1 MNSEKSLRKYW
12 LVLAIVLIVAA
23 IAIYFISKSNKIN
36 YARVSKEMKDFASLE
51 EPSIDKFVKKGYVDI
66 TEPLEHDAGINL
78 RNSLLAPS
86 VYVKTVRV
94 DDSGKYYGAIYW
106 KNRDEWKVGKQEF
119 STDNEDRITIYDAN
133 PVVLK
138 EVLTKE
144 EDGLNKVYAITMAIN
159 PDVTSEEIYL
169 FSFK

>member
-1 MNSEKSLRKYW
+1 MKNEKSLKKYW
-12 LVLAIVLIVAA
+12 LIFAIVLIVAA
-23 IAIYFISKSNKIN
+23 LAIYFISKSSKIDL
-36 YARVSKEMKDFASLE
+36 ADVSKEIKDFASLE
-51 EPSIDKFVKKGYVDI
+51 EPSIEKFVKKGYVDI

-86 VYVKTVRV
+86 AYVKTVRL
-94 DDSGKYYGAIYW
+94 DDSGNYYGAIYW
-106 KNRDEWKVGKQEF
+106 KNRNEPKLAKQEF
-119 STDNEDRITIYDAN
+119 STDDEARISIYDAN

>member
-1 MNSEKSLRKYW
+1 MKNEKSLKKYW
-12 LVLAIVLIVAA
+12 LILAIVLIVAA
-23 IAIYFISKSNKIN
+23 LAIYFISKSNKIN
-36 YARVSKEMKDFASLE
+36 LDKVSKEMKDFASLE
-51 EPSIDKFVKKGYVDI
+51 EPSIEKFVKKGYVDI

-78 RNSLLAPS
+78 RNSLLASS
-86 VYVKTVRV
+86 VYVKTVRL
-94 DDSGKYYGAIYW
+94 DDSGDYYGAIYW

-119 STDNEDRITIYDAN
+119 STDDEARISIYDAN

-138 EVLTKE
+138 EILTKE
-144 EDGLNKVYAITMAIN
+144 EDGLNKVYAVTMAIN

>member
-1 MNSEKSLRKYW
+1 MSNKKSLKKYW
-12 LVLAIVLIVAA
+12 LILVIVLILAA
-23 IAIYFISKSNKIN
+23 LAIYFISKSNKIDS
-36 YARVSKEMKDFASLE
+36 AKVSKEMKDFASLE
-51 EPSIDKFVKKGYVDI
+51 EPSIEKFVKKGYVDI
-66 TEPLEHDAGINL
+66 TQPLEHYAGINL
-78 RNSLLAPS
+78 RNSLLASS
-86 VYVKTVRV
+86 VYVKTVRLN
-94 DDSGKYYGAIYW
+94 DSGDYYGAIYW

-119 STDNEDRITIYDAN
+119 STDDEDRITIYDAN

-144 EDGLNKVYAITMAIN
+144 EDGLNKVYAITMAVN

>member
-23 IAIYFISKSNKIN
+23 IAIYFISKSNKID

-51 EPSIDKFVKKGYVDI
+51 EPSIEKFVKKGYVDI

-78 RNSLLAPS
+78 RNSLGMPKL
-86 VYVKTVRV
+86 YVKTVRQ
-94 DDSGKYYGAIYW
+94 DESGNYYGAIYW
-106 KNRDEWKVGKQEF
+106 KNRDDWKAVKQEF
-119 STDNEDRITIYDAN
+119 STDYEERLTIYDSS
-133 PVVLK
+133 PVTIK
-138 EVLTKE
+138 ELITKE
-144 EDGLNKVYAITMAIN
+144 EDGLNKVYAIISYATEDKA
-159 PDVTSEEIYL
+159 DEEIYL

>member
-1 MNSEKSLRKYW
+1 
-12 LVLAIVLIVAA
+12 
-23 IAIYFISKSNKIN
+23 
-36 YARVSKEMKDFASLE
+36 MKDFASLE
-51 EPSIDKFVKKGYVDI
+51 EPSIEKFVKKGYVDI

-94 DDSGKYYGAIYW
+94 DDSSNYYGAIYW
-106 KNRDEWKVGKQEF
+106 KNKDEWKVGKQEF
-119 STDNEDRITIYDAN
+119 STDDEARISIYDAN

-138 EVLTKE
+138 EILTKE
-144 EDGLNKVYAITMAIN
+144 EDGLNKVYAVTMAIN

>member
-1 MNSEKSLRKYW
+1 MKNEKSLKKYW

-23 IAIYFISKSNKIN
+23 LAIYFISKSSKIDL
-36 YARVSKEMKDFASLE
+36 AKVSKEMNDFASLE
-51 EPSIDKFVKKGYVDI
+51 EPSIEKFVKKGYVDI

-78 RNSLLAPS
+78 RNSLLAQS
-86 VYVKTVRV
+86 VYVKTVRL
-94 DDSGKYYGAIYW
+94 DENNKYHGTIYW
-106 KNRDEWKVGKQEF
+106 KNRDDWKIVKQEF
-119 STDNEDRITIYDAN
+119 STDDEARISIYDAN

-138 EVLTKE
+138 EILTKE
-144 EDGLNKVYAITMAIN
+144 EDGLNKVYGVTMAIN

>member
-1 MNSEKSLRKYW
+1 MKNEKSLKKYW

-23 IAIYFISKSNKIN
+23 LAIYFISKSSKIDL
-36 YARVSKEMKDFASLE
+36 AKVSKEMNDFASLE
-51 EPSIDKFVKKGYVDI
+51 EPSIEKFVKKGYVDI

-78 RNSLLAPS
+78 RNSLLAQS
-86 VYVKTVRV
+86 VYVKTVRL
-94 DDSGKYYGAIYW
+94 DENDKYHGTIYW
-106 KNRDEWKVGKQEF
+106 KNRDDWKIVKQEF
-119 STDNEDRITIYDAN
+119 STDDEARISIYDAN

-144 EDGLNKVYAITMAIN
+144 EDGLNKVYGVTMAIN
-159 PDVTSEEIYL
+159 PDVNSEEIYL

>member
-1 MNSEKSLRKYW
+1 MKNEKSLKKYW

-23 IAIYFISKSNKIN
+23 LAIYFISKSSKIDL
-36 YARVSKEMKDFASLE
+36 AKVSKEMNDFASLE
-51 EPSIDKFVKKGYVDI
+51 EPNIEKFVKKGYVDI

-78 RNSLLAPS
+78 RNSLLAQS

-94 DDSGKYYGAIYW
+94 DDSDNYYGTIYW

-119 STDNEDRITIYDAN
+119 STDDEARISIYDAN

-138 EVLTKE
+138 EILTKE
-144 EDGLNKVYAITMAIN
+144 EDGLNKVYGVTMAIN
-159 PDVTSEEIYL
+159 PDVNSEEIYL

>member
-23 IAIYFISKSNKIN
+23 VAIYFISKSNKID

-66 TEPLEHDAGINL
+66 TKPLEHDAGIDL
-78 RNSLLAPS
+78 RNSLGWPS

-94 DDSGKYYGAIYW
+94 DDSGTYYGTIYW
-106 KNRDEWKVGKQEF
+106 KNRGEYKLAKQEF
-119 STDNEDRITIYDAN
+119 STDNEDRISIYDAN
-133 PVVLK
+133 PVALK
-138 EVLTKE
+138 EILTKE
-144 EDGLNKVYAITMAIN
+144 EDGLNKVYAVTMAVN
-159 PDVTSEEIYL
+159 QDVTSEEIYL

>member
-1 MNSEKSLRKYW
+1 MKNEKSLKKYW

-23 IAIYFISKSNKIN
+23 LAIYFISKSSKIDL
-36 YARVSKEMKDFASLE
+36 AKVSKEMNDFASLE
-51 EPSIDKFVKKGYVDI
+51 EPSIEKFVKKGYVDI

-78 RNSLLAPS
+78 RNSLLAQS
-86 VYVKTVRV
+86 VYVKTVRL
-94 DDSGKYYGAIYW
+94 DENDKYHGTIYW
-106 KNRDEWKVGKQEF
+106 KNRDEWKIVKQEF
-119 STDNEDRITIYDAN
+119 STDDEARISIYDAN

-138 EVLTKE
+138 EILTKE
-144 EDGLNKVYAITMAIN
+144 EDGLNKVYGVTMAII

>member
-1 MNSEKSLRKYW
+1 MKNEKSLKKYW
-12 LVLAIVLIVAA
+12 LILAIVLIVATL
-23 IAIYFISKSNKIN
+23 AIYFISKSNKID
-36 YARVSKEMKDFASLE
+36 YAKVSKEIKDFASLE
-51 EPSIDKFVKKGYVDI
+51 EPSIEKFVKKGYVDI
-66 TEPLEHDAGINL
+66 TKPLEHDAGIDL
-78 RNSLLAPS
+78 RNSLLASS
-86 VYVKTVRV
+86 VYVKTVRL
-94 DDSGKYYGAIYW
+94 DDSGDYYGAIYW

-119 STDNEDRITIYDAN
+119 STDDESRISIYDAN

-138 EVLTKE
+138 EILTKE

>member
-1 MNSEKSLRKYW
+1 MKNEKSLKKYW

-23 IAIYFISKSNKIN
+23 LAIYFISKSNKIDL
-36 YARVSKEMKDFASLE
+36 AKVSKEIKDFASLE
-51 EPSIDKFVKKGYVDI
+51 DPSIEKFVKKGYVDI

-78 RNSLLAPS
+78 RNSLLASS
-86 VYVKTVRV
+86 VYVKTVRL
-94 DDSGKYYGAIYW
+94 DENDTYHGAIYW
-106 KNRDEWKVGKQEF
+106 KNRDEWKVAKQEF
-119 STDNEDRITIYDAN
+119 STDDEPRISIYDAN

-159 PDVTSEEIYL
+159 PDVTSKEIYL

>member
-1 MNSEKSLRKYW
+1 MKNEKSLKKYW
-12 LVLAIVLIVAA
+12 LILAIVLIVAA
-23 IAIYFISKSNKIN
+23 LAIYFISKSNKID
-36 YARVSKEMKDFASLE
+36 YAKVSKEMNDFASLE
-51 EPSIDKFVKKGYVDI
+51 EPSIEKFVKKGYVDI

-78 RNSLLAPS
+78 RNSLLASS
-86 VYVKTVRV
+86 VYVKTVRL
-94 DDSGKYYGAIYW
+94 DDSGNYYGAIYW
-106 KNRDEWKVGKQEF
+106 KNRDEPKLAKQEF
-119 STDNEDRITIYDAN
+119 STDDEARISIYDAN

-159 PDVTSEEIYL
+159 PDVTSKEIYL

>member
-1 MNSEKSLRKYW
+1 MKNEKSLKKYW

-23 IAIYFISKSNKIN
+23 LAIYFISKSSKIDL
-36 YARVSKEMKDFASLE
+36 AKISKEMNDFASLE
-51 EPSIDKFVKKGYVDI
+51 EPSIEKFVKKGYVDI

-78 RNSLLAPS
+78 RNSLGGPS

-94 DDSGKYYGAIYW
+94 DDSGDYYGAIYW
-106 KNRDEWKVGKQEF
+106 KNRDEWKVAKQEF
-119 STDNEDRITIYDAN
+119 STDDEDRITIYDAN

-138 EVLTKE
+138 EILTKE
-144 EDGLNKVYAITMAIN
+144 EDGLNKVYAITMAVN

>member
-1 MNSEKSLRKYW
+1 MKNEKSLNKYW

-23 IAIYFISKSNKIN
+23 IAIYFISKSSKIDL
-36 YARVSKEMKDFASLE
+36 AKVSKEIEDFASLE
-51 EPSIDKFVKKGYVDI
+51 EPSIEKFVKKGYVDI

-78 RNSLLAPS
+78 RNSLLASS
-86 VYVKTVRV
+86 VYVKTVRL
-94 DDSGKYYGAIYW
+94 DDSGDYYGAIYW
-106 KNRDEWKVGKQEF
+106 KNRDEAKLGKQEF
-119 STDNEDRITIYDAN
+119 STDDEDRITIYDAN

-138 EVLTKE
+138 EIITKE
-144 EDGLNKVYAITMAIN
+144 EDGLNKVYAVTMAIN

>member
-1 MNSEKSLRKYW
+1 MKNEKSLKKYW

-23 IAIYFISKSNKIN
+23 IAIYFISKSSKIDL
-36 YARVSKEMKDFASLE
+36 ARVSKEMKDFASLE
-51 EPSIDKFVKKGYVDI
+51 EPNIEKFVKKGYVDI
-66 TEPLEHDAGINL
+66 TKPLEHDAGVNL
-78 RNSLLAPS
+78 RNNLLASS
-86 VYVKTVRV
+86 VYVKTVRL
-94 DDSGKYYGAIYW
+94 DENDKYHGAIYW
-106 KNRDEWKVGKQEF
+106 KNRDEWKVAKQEF
-119 STDNEDRITIYDAN
+119 STDDEARITIYDAN

-144 EDGLNKVYAITMAIN
+144 EDGLNKVYGVTMAIN

>member
-1 MNSEKSLRKYW
+1 MSNEKSLKKFW
-12 LVLAIVLIVAA
+12 LILAIVLIVAA
-23 IAIYFISKSNKIN
+23 IAIYFISKSNKID

-66 TEPLEHDAGINL
+66 TKPLEHDAGINL
-78 RNSLLAPS
+78 RNSLGGPS

-94 DDSGKYYGAIYW
+94 DDSGTYYGAIYW
-106 KNRDEWKVGKQEF
+106 KNRDEWKLGKQEF
-119 STDNEDRITIYDAN
+119 STDNEDRISIYDAN

-138 EVLTKE
+138 EILTKE
-144 EDGLNKVYAITMAIN
+144 EDGLNKVYAVTMAIN

>member
-1 MNSEKSLRKYW
+1 MSNKKSLKKYW
-12 LVLAIVLIVAA
+12 LILAIVLIVAA
-23 IAIYFISKSNKIN
+23 LAIYFISKSSKID
-36 YARVSKEMKDFASLE
+36 YAKVSKEIKDFASLE
-51 EPSIDKFVKKGYVDI
+51 DPNIEKFVKKGYVDI

-94 DDSGKYYGAIYW
+94 DDSSNYYGAIYW
-106 KNRDEWKVGKQEF
+106 KNKDEWKVGKQEF
-119 STDNEDRITIYDAN
+119 STDDEARISIYDAN

-138 EVLTKE
+138 EILTKE
-144 EDGLNKVYAITMAIN
+144 EDGLNKVYAVTMAVN

>member
-1 MNSEKSLRKYW
+1 MKNEKSLKKYW

-23 IAIYFISKSNKIN
+23 LAIYFISKSSKIDL
-36 YARVSKEMKDFASLE
+36 AKVSKEMNDFASLE
-51 EPSIDKFVKKGYVDI
+51 EPSIEKFVKKGYVDI

-78 RNSLLAPS
+78 RNSLLAQS
-86 VYVKTVRV
+86 VYVKTVRL
-94 DDSGKYYGAIYW
+94 DENEKYHGTIYW
-106 KNRDEWKVGKQEF
+106 NNRDDWKIVKQEF
-119 STDNEDRITIYDAN
+119 STDDEARISIYDAN

-138 EVLTKE
+138 EILTKE
-144 EDGLNKVYAITMAIN
+144 EDGLNKVYGVTMAIN

>member
-1 MNSEKSLRKYW
+1 MKNENSLKKYW

-23 IAIYFISKSNKIN
+23 LAIYFISKANKVDS
-36 YARVSKEMKDFASLE
+36 AKVSKEMKDFASLE
-51 EPSIDKFVKKGYVDI
+51 EPNIEKFVKKGYVDI

-78 RNSLLAPS
+78 RNSLGGPS

-94 DDSGKYYGAIYW
+94 DGDGTYYGTIFW
-106 KNRDEWKVGKQEF
+106 KNRDEYKLAKQEF
-119 STDNEDRITIYDAN
+119 STDDEDRITIYDAN
-133 PVVLK
+133 PVALK
-138 EVLTKE
+138 EILTKE
-144 EDGLNKVYAITMAIN
+144 EDGLNKVYAVTMAVN

>member
-1 MNSEKSLRKYW
+1 MKNEKSLKKYW

-23 IAIYFISKSNKIN
+23 LAIYFISKSSKIDL
-36 YARVSKEMKDFASLE
+36 AKISKEMNDFASLE
-51 EPSIDKFVKKGYVDI
+51 EPSIEKFVKKGYVDI

-78 RNSLLAPS
+78 RNSLLASS
-86 VYVKTVRV
+86 VYVKTVRL

-119 STDNEDRITIYDAN
+119 STDDEDRISIYDAN

-144 EDGLNKVYAITMAIN
+144 ENGLNKVYAITMAIN
-159 PDVTSEEIYL
+159 PDVTSKEIYL